1 MSVYNKYKLHR
12 NVFVSHCYGA
22 IHTLR
27 LLNFIYSKEK
37 TIEGIAAVI
46 ILDLGARAPV
56 SLGLVGKLPAFV
68 LGMWSDNNVCVY
80 IGRRREVCVFVN

>member
-1 MSVYNKYKLHR
+1 MSVYKKYKLGR

-27 LLNFIYSKEK
+27 LLDLIYSKEK

-46 ILDLGARAPV
+46 MLDLGARAPV

-68 LGMWSDNNVCVY
+68 LGRCSVSDNISY
-80 IGRRREVCVFVN
+80 YR